1 MTFNVKPLLEEYLG
15 IPLEKV
21 EIWDNVFFVVPAEK
35 TPAMPR
41 FVNKR
46 KFIETVFAQKVKNT

>member
-1 MTFNVKPLLEEYLG
+1 MAFNIKPLLEEYLG

-21 EIWDNVFFVVPAEK
+21 EILDNVFFVVPAEK

-41 FVNKR
+41 FVNKKR
-46 KFIETVFAQKVKNT
+46 FIETVFVQKI

>member
-1 MTFNVKPLLEEYLG
+1 MAFNIKPLLEEYLG

-46 KFIETVFAQKVKNT
+46 KFIETVFL